1 MQLNSRV
8 LKKRSNKVSERGLK
22 RCVQMRKVFV
32 RSSVHVPIHA
42 ERVALYSAQAPDGR
56 DPRRASRGFI
66 TTRAFQRLPKKER
79 KAVADDRFAAMHH
92 DGAFNARSRSWMGQA
107 RPRRCSRSARRRRQ
121 RRRRRQHY
129 QQSRRALRRRRRA
142 RRRLCRAVPL
152 PGGGREEEDYSDDED
167 ELDDEEEIDDEGEEE
182 EEDDDEGE
190 GETSSATESD
200 VSDDEDEAEGDK
212 SALVGWLEQS
222 HGDGVPRVSDGTRR
236 LAVVNLNWDHV
247 RSVDILAVLRSF
259 VPAGGRILSVTVYP
273 SEFGEQRMAEE
284 ATVGPGGLLASKRR
298 RGSGSSRRRKRARTR
313 RRLVVIAR
321 RMTRR

>member
-1 MQLNSRV
+1 MSKCGKSL
-8 LKKRSNKVSERGLK
+8 
-22 RCVQMRKVFV
+22 

-42 ERVALYSAQAPDGR
+42 HTALYSAKRPMAEIRDAR
-56 DPRRASRGFI
+56 FARLHYDPR
-66 TTRAFQRLPKKER
+66 FQRLPKKER

-92 DGAFNARSRSWMGQA
+92 DGAFNDDATVMDKRGHA
-107 RPRRCSRSARRRRQ
+107 L
-121 RRRRRQHY
+121 
-129 QQSRRALRRRRRA
+129 QQKRAPKKAKAKAAAALPA
-142 RRRLCRAVPL
+142 VATGAAGKKAGKAKALPEPVPL
-152 PGGGREEEDYSDDED
+152 PAEDEEEEDYSDDEE
-167 ELDDEEEIDDEGEEE
+167 ELDDEEEFDDEGEEE

-284 ATVGPGGLLASKRR
+284 ATVGPGGLLASKSKKR
-298 RGSGSSRRRKRARTR
+298 SGKSVVSR
-313 RRLVVIAR
+313 
-321 RMTRR
+321 